1 MRTGKVTT
9 TEYPTGG
16 YMKLIKAR
24 VRNFRSA
31 EDTGWFEIGQLT
43 CLVGKNEAGKTAV
56 LSALQG
62 VNSFTDFEYDRIR
75 DYPRR
80 HLVRYDER
88 HEDGEAPVASTEW
101 QLSAE
106 DKRQVALKIGDGS
119 LISEKVFIESRFD
132 TSSNTW
138 IIQVD
143 DAKVAKHLLAKHGVK
158 GPELAKFGNIE
169 FKNLATEIDATPEAS
184 DALKAVRTEISTYR
198 DGRPT
203 LAAIDVLHK
212 RQPKFFYTSHYDR
225 MSGEISVVKLQ
236 DDKQHGRKVSPGDQ
250 IFLDFLEYAGT
261 SIDELQASTR
271 LEELKAKCQGAS
283 NDITDEIFE
292 FWSQNDALAVNIEM
306 AQGLKNDP
314 PPFNSGTVVKIR
326 INNANHK
333 VDVPLS
339 ERSAGFV
346 WFFSFLAQFKQMRK
360 KAPGAVILL
369 DEPGLTLHGKAQADL
384 LRYII
389 ERLLPQHQV
398 IYSTHSPF
406 MVPADRLEDVRV
418 VEDVVE
424 RDERNRPVI
433 TGTKVSADVLTVD
446 KDTLFPLQAH
456 LGYEVT
462 QALFVGANT
471 LLVEGPSDIL
481 YLQLASHALK
491 ARKREGLDTRWTICP
506 SGGIDKV
513 QSFASLFSG
522 KGINIAAL
530 CDYGS
535 GDKSKVQRLRTS
547 QILKSEGI
555 FVATDYTGKN
565 ESDIEDFFS
574 PELFADV
581 VNGAYGLKGKATLKA
596 EDFTKEGALERQV
609 KQAEALFNLMDSSI
623 PEFDHFTP
631 ASWLLNNQ
639 DLLSKDRAAVN
650 ESLDRFE
657 QAFKALNALLPPKD
671 RRLG

>member
-1 MRTGKVTT
+1 
-9 TEYPTGG
+9 
-16 YMKLIKAR
+16 MKLIKAR

-56 LSALQG
+56 LSALHG

-80 HLVRYDER
+80 QLVRYDER

-119 LISEKVFIESRFD
+119 LTSEKIVIESRFD
-132 TSSNTW
+132 TSRNTW
-138 IIQVD
+138 TIQVD
-143 DAKVAKHLLAKHGVK
+143 DTKVAKHLFAKHGVK
-158 GPELAKFGNIE
+158 GSELTKFGKVE
-169 FKNLATEIDATPEAS
+169 FKNLAAEIDATPEAS
-184 DALKAVRTEISTYR
+184 DALKAVRAEIATYR

-203 LAAIDVLHK
+203 LVAIDVLHK

-326 INNANHK
+326 INNSNHK

-433 TGTKVSADVLTVD
+433 KGTKVSADVLTVD

-481 YLQLASHALK
+481 YLQVASHALK
-491 ARKREGLDTRWTICP
+491 TRKREGLDTRWTICP

-555 FVATDYTGKN
+555 LVATDYTGKN

-596 EDFTKEGALERQV
+596 GDFTKEGALERQV
-609 KQAEALFNLMDSSI
+609 KQAEALFNLMDSST

-639 DLLSKDRAAVN
+639 DLLSKDTIAVN

-657 QAFKALNALLPPKD
+657 QAFKALNALLPP
-671 RRLG
+671 R

>member
-1 MRTGKVTT
+1 MTSNTI
-9 TEYPTGG
+9 E
-16 YMKLIKAR
+16 
-24 VRNFRSA
+24 
-31 EDTGWFEIGQLT
+31 
-43 CLVGKNEAGKTAV
+43 
-56 LSALQG
+56 
-62 VNSFTDFEYDRIR
+62 
-75 DYPRR
+75 
-80 HLVRYDER
+80 
-88 HEDGEAPVASTEW
+88 
-101 QLSAE
+101 
-106 DKRQVALKIGDGS
+106 
-119 LISEKVFIESRFD
+119 IESEYESD
-132 TSSNTW
+132 TSYWT
-138 IIQVD
+138 IKID
-143 DAKVAKHLLAKHGVK
+143 ETAVAKHLLAKHGVK
-158 GPELAKFGNIE
+158 GSELTKFGKITCD
-169 FKNLATEIDATPEAS
+169 KLIAEIDKTEETS
-184 DALKAVRTEISTYR
+184 EALKAVKTEIASYR
-198 DGRPT
+198 KGRAT
-203 LAAIDVLHK
+203 LKAIDLLSAP
-212 RQPKFFYTSHYDR
+212 RFFYTSHYDR
-225 MSGEISVVKLQ
+225 MSGEISIAKLQ
-236 DDKQHGRKVSPGDQ
+236 DDKQHGRPMSPGDQ

-261 SIDELQASTR
+261 SIEELQASTR

-292 FWSQNDALAVNIEM
+292 FWSQNDALSVNIDL
-306 AQGLKNDP
+306 AQGLRDDP
-314 PPFNSGTVVKIR
+314 PPFNSGTVAKIR
-326 INNANHK
+326 INNSNHK

-360 KAPGAVILL
+360 RAPNAVILL

-384 LRYII
+384 LRYIV

-406 MVPADRLEDVRV
+406 MVPVDRLEDVRV

-433 TGTKVSADVLTVD
+433 KGTKVSSDVLAVS

-462 QALFVGANT
+462 QSLFVGANT

-481 YLQLASHALK
+481 YLQIASHALK
-491 ARKREGLDTRWTICP
+491 TRKREGLDPRWTICP

-513 QSFASLFSG
+513 QSFASLFTG

-530 CDYGS
+530 CDYGN

-547 QILKSEGI
+547 QILKSDGI
-555 FVATDYTGKN
+555 FLATDFTGKN

-574 PELFADV
+574 APLFAEII
-581 VNGAYGLKGKATLKA
+581 NGAYGLRGKVAIKA
-596 EDFTKEGALERQV
+596 DAFTQDGAMVRQV
-609 KQAEALFNLMDSSI
+609 KQAEALFNTMDASV

-639 DLLSKDRAAVN
+639 DLLSKDVQEVN

-657 QAFKALNALLPPKD
+657 QAFKTINALLPAK
-671 RRLG
+671 

>member
-1 MRTGKVTT
+1 
-9 TEYPTGG
+9 
-16 YMKLIKAR
+16 MKLIKAR

-31 EDTGWFEIGQLT
+31 EDTGWFDIGQLT

-56 LSALQG
+56 LSALHG
-62 VNSFTDFEYDRIR
+62 INSFSGFSYDKIR

-88 HEDGEAPVASTEW
+88 HGDNDARVATTQWKLTPAEKITVEKALGE
-101 QLSAE
+101 
-106 DKRQVALKIGDGS
+106 GS
-119 LISEKVFIESRFD
+119 LTSDIVDVESEFG
-132 TSSNTW
+132 SSTNYWTVK
-138 IIQVD
+138 ID
-143 DAKVAKHLLAKHGVK
+143 DAKVVKHLLAKHGVK
-158 GPELAKFGNIE
+158 GAELTKFAKLTFD
-169 FKNLATEIDATPEAS
+169 KLVPEIDAAEAATE
-184 DALKAVRTEISTYR
+184 ALQEVKKEISTYR
-198 DGRPT
+198 KGRPT
-203 LAAIDVLHK
+203 LRAIDLLHV
-212 RQPKFFYTSHYDR
+212 PKFFYTSHYDR
-225 MSGEISVVKLQ
+225 MSGEISVAKLQ
-236 DDKQHGRKVSPGDQ
+236 DDKAHSRPILAGDK

-261 SIDELQASTR
+261 SIEELQASTR

-292 FWSQNDALAVNIEM
+292 FWSQNDALAVNIEL
-306 AQGLKNDP
+306 AQGLKDDP
-314 PPFNSGTVVKIR
+314 PPFNAGTVAKIR

-360 KAPGAVILL
+360 TAPGAIILL

-406 MVPADRLEDVRV
+406 MVPTDRLEDVRV

-424 RDERNRPVI
+424 RDDRNRPVI
-433 TGTKVSADVLTVD
+433 KGTKVSADVLTVD

-456 LGYEVT
+456 LGYEIT
-462 QALFVGANT
+462 QSLFVGANT

-481 YLQLASHALK
+481 YLQVASQALK
-491 ARKREGLDTRWTICP
+491 ARKREGLDPRWTLCP

-530 CDYGS
+530 CDYGN

-555 FVATDYTGKN
+555 LVATDFTGKN

-574 PELFADV
+574 PTLFAGI
-581 VNGAYGLKGKATLKA
+581 VNGAYEIKGKAALKTD
-596 EDFTKEGALERQV
+596 DFTKEGALERQV
-609 KQAEALFNLMDSSI
+609 KQAEALFNLMDNSV

-639 DLLSKDRAAVN
+639 ELLAKDSPAVN

-657 QAFKALNALLPPKD
+657 AAFKALNALLPPK
-671 RRLG
+671 

>member
-1 MRTGKVTT
+1 
-9 TEYPTGG
+9 
-16 YMKLIKAR
+16 MKLIKAR

-56 LSALQG
+56 LSALHG
-62 VNSFTDFEYDRIR
+62 MKSFSGFKYDKIR

-80 HLVRYDER
+80 HLVRYEER
-88 HEDGEAPVASTEW
+88 HGEDDARVAATHW
-101 QLSAE
+101 QLSPVE
-106 DKRQVALKIGDGS
+106 KHTIENALGEGC
-119 LISEKVFIESRFD
+119 LISDVVEIESEFGSD
-132 TSSNTW
+132 TNFWTMKL
-138 IIQVD
+138 D
-143 DAKVAKHLLAKHGVK
+143 DAKVVKHLLSKHGVK
-158 GPELAKFGNIE
+158 GAELTKFAKIYSE
-169 FKNLATEIDATPEAS
+169 KLTSEIDASEGASEA
-184 DALKAVRTEISTYR
+184 LQAVKTEIASYR
-198 DGRPT
+198 KGRPT
-203 LAAIDVLHK
+203 LKAIDLLHT
-212 RQPKFFYTSHYDR
+212 PKFFYTSHYDR
-225 MSGEISVVKLQ
+225 MSGEISVSKLQ
-236 DDKQHGRKVSPGDQ
+236 DDKQHGRAITPGDQ

-261 SIDELQASTR
+261 SIEELQASTR

-292 FWSQNDALAVNIEM
+292 FWSQNDALAVNIEL
-306 AQGLKNDP
+306 AQGLRDDP
-314 PPFNSGTVVKIR
+314 PPFSSGTVAKIR

-360 KAPGAVILL
+360 KAPGAIILL

-433 TGTKVSADVLTVD
+433 KGTKVSADVLTVD

-462 QALFVGANT
+462 QTLFVGANT

-481 YLQLASHALK
+481 YLQVASHALK
-491 ARKREGLDTRWTICP
+491 ARKREGLDPRWTLCP

-530 CDYGS
+530 CDYGN

-574 PELFADV
+574 PALFSNI
-581 VNGAYGLKGKATLKA
+581 VNGAYGLKGKAALKVS
-596 EDFTKEGALERQV
+596 DFTKEGSLERHV
-609 KQAEALFNLMDSSI
+609 KQAEALFNLMDSTV

-639 DLLSKDRAAVN
+639 DLLSEDSAPVG

-657 QAFKALNALLPPKD
+657 KAFKALNALLPPK
-671 RRLG
+671 

>member
-1 MRTGKVTT
+1 
-9 TEYPTGG
+9 
-16 YMKLIKAR
+16 
-24 VRNFRSA
+24 
-31 EDTGWFEIGQLT
+31 
-43 CLVGKNEAGKTAV
+43 
-56 LSALQG
+56 
-62 VNSFTDFEYDRIR
+62 
-75 DYPRR
+75 
-80 HLVRYDER
+80 
-88 HEDGEAPVASTEW
+88 VASTHW
-101 QLSAE
+101 QLSPVE
-106 DKRQVALKIGDGS
+106 KQTVENALGEGS
-119 LISEKVFIESRFD
+119 LTSDIVEIESAFGSD
-132 TSSNTW
+132 TNFW
-138 IIQVD
+138 VVKLD
-143 DAKVAKHLLAKHGVK
+143 DTKVVKHLLSKHGVK
-158 GPELAKFGNIE
+158 GAELTKFAKISSD
-169 FKNLATEIDATPEAS
+169 KLASEIDATEEAS
-184 DALKAVRTEISTYR
+184 DALQAVKTEITSYR
-198 DGRPT
+198 KQRPT
-203 LAAIDVLHK
+203 LKAIDLLHT
-212 RQPKFFYTSHYDR
+212 PKFFYTSHYDR
-225 MSGEISVVKLQ
+225 MSGEISVAKLQ
-236 DDKQHGRKVSPGDQ
+236 DDKQHGRTVTPGDQ

-261 SIDELQASTR
+261 SIAELQASTR

-292 FWSQNDALAVNIEM
+292 FWSQNDALAVNIEL
-306 AQGLKNDP
+306 AQGLRDDP
-314 PPFNSGTVVKIR
+314 PPFNSGTVAKIR
-326 INNANHK
+326 INNAHHK

-360 KAPGAVILL
+360 KAPGAIILL

-424 RDERNRPVI
+424 RDERNRPVVK
-433 TGTKVSADVLTVD
+433 GTKVSADVLTVD

-462 QALFVGANT
+462 QTLFVGANT

-481 YLQLASHALK
+481 YLQVASHALK
-491 ARKREGLDTRWTICP
+491 ARKREGLDPRWTMCP

-530 CDYGS
+530 CDYGN

-555 FVATDYTGKN
+555 LVATDYTGKN

-574 PELFADV
+574 PELFADI
-581 VNGAYGLKGKATLKA
+581 VNGAYGLNGKAVLKA
-596 EDFTKEGALERQV
+596 SDFTKEGSLERQV
-609 KQAEALFNLMDSSI
+609 KQAEALFNLMDSST

-631 ASWLLNNQ
+631 ASWLLNNH
-639 DLLSKDRAAVN
+639 DLLSKDSLPVN

-657 QAFKALNALLPPKD
+657 QAFKALNALLPPK
-671 RRLG
+671 

>member
-1 MRTGKVTT
+1 
-9 TEYPTGG
+9 
-16 YMKLIKAR
+16 MKLIKAR

-31 EDTGWFEIGQLT
+31 EDTGWFDIGELT

-56 LSALQG
+56 LSALHG
-62 VNSFTDFEYDRIR
+62 ISSFSGFKYDKIR

-88 HEDGEAPVASTEW
+88 HGESEARVASTMW
-101 QLSAE
+101 KLSAE
-106 DKRQVALKIGDGS
+106 DKRQVELKLGEGS
-119 LISEKVFIESRFD
+119 LTSDVIEIDSQFESSTNFWTIQIDD
-132 TSSNTW
+132 T
-138 IIQVD
+138 
-143 DAKVAKHLLAKHGVK
+143 KVAKHLLAKHGVK
-158 GPELAKFGNIE
+158 GAELTKFSKIE
-169 FKNLATEIDATPEAS
+169 LKNLVSEIDAASEAS
-184 DALKAVRTEISTYR
+184 DGLKAVRTEIAAYR
-198 DGRPT
+198 EGRPT

-225 MSGEISVVKLQ
+225 MSGEISVNKLQ
-236 DDKQHGRKVSPGDQ
+236 DDKNHGRPISPGDQ

-261 SIDELQASTR
+261 SIEELQASTR

-292 FWSQNDALAVNIEM
+292 FWSQNDALAVNIEL
-306 AQGLKNDP
+306 AQGLKDDP
-314 PPFNSGTVVKIR
+314 PPFNTGTVAKIR
-326 INNANHK
+326 INNSNHK

-389 ERLLPQHQV
+389 ERLLPKHQV

-424 RDERNRPVI
+424 RDDRNRPVVK
-433 TGTKVSADVLTVD
+433 GTKVSADVLTVD

-462 QALFVGANT
+462 QSLFVGANT

-481 YLQLASHALK
+481 YLQVASHALK
-491 ARKREGLDTRWTICP
+491 ARKREGLDTRWTMCP

-530 CDYGS
+530 CDYGN
-535 GDKSKVQRLRTS
+535 GDKSKIQRLRTS

-555 FVATDYTGKN
+555 LVATDFTGKD

-574 PELFADV
+574 PALFADII
-581 VNGAYGLKGKATLKA
+581 NGAYGFKGKSLLKA
-596 EDFTKEGALERQV
+596 DDFTKDGALVRQV
-609 KQAEALFNLMDSSI
+609 KQAEALFNLMATSV

-631 ASWLLNNQ
+631 AAWLLNNQ
-639 DLLSKDRAAVN
+639 DLLSKDSPEVN
-650 ESLDRFE
+650 QSLDRFE
-657 QAFKALNALLPPKD
+657 EAFKALNALLPPK
-671 RRLG
+671 

>member
-1 MRTGKVTT
+1 
-9 TEYPTGG
+9 
-16 YMKLIKAR
+16 MKLIKAR

-56 LSALQG
+56 LSALHG
-62 VNSFTDFEYDRIR
+62 INSFSGFKYDKIR

-88 HEDGEAPVASTEW
+88 HGESEARVASTVW
-101 QLSAE
+101 KLSALE
-106 DKRQVALKIGDGS
+106 KSAVEKVLGEGS
-119 LISEKVFIESRFD
+119 LISDTVEIESEFG
-132 TSSNTW
+132 SSTNYWT
-138 IIQVD
+138 IKID
-143 DAKVAKHLLAKHGVK
+143 EAKAAKHLLSKHAVK
-158 GPELAKFGNIE
+158 GPELTKFSKIQ
-169 FKNLATEIDATPEAS
+169 FDNLVSEIDAAEGPSEALL
-184 DALKAVRTEISTYR
+184 AVRKEIATFREGRATLKA
-198 DGRPT
+198 
-203 LAAIDVLHK
+203 IDLLRV
-212 RQPKFFYTSHYDR
+212 PKFFYTSHYDR

-236 DDKQHGRKVSPGDQ
+236 DDKQHGRKIEPGDQ

-261 SIDELQASTR
+261 SIEELQASTR

-306 AQGLKNDP
+306 AQGLKDDP
-314 PPFNSGTVVKIR
+314 PPFNNGTVVKIR

-406 MVPADRLEDVRV
+406 MVPAERLEDVRV

-433 TGTKVSADVLTVD
+433 KGTKVSADVLTVD

-462 QALFVGANT
+462 QALFIGANT

-481 YLQLASHALK
+481 YLQVASHALK
-491 ARKREGLDTRWTICP
+491 TRKREGLDTRWTICP

-547 QILKSEGI
+547 QILKTEGI
-555 FVATDYTGKN
+555 LVATDYTGKN

-596 EDFTKEGALERQV
+596 GDFTKEGALERQV

-639 DLLSKDRAAVN
+639 DLLSKDTAAVN

-657 QAFKALNALLPPKD
+657 QAFKALNALLPPK
-671 RRLG
+671 

>member
-1 MRTGKVTT
+1 
-9 TEYPTGG
+9 
-16 YMKLIKAR
+16 MKLIKAR

-56 LSALQG
+56 LSALHG
-62 VNSFTDFEYDRIR
+62 INSFSGFEYDKIR

-88 HEDGEAPVASTEW
+88 HGENDARVAATVW
-101 QLSAE
+101 QLSSSE
-106 DKRQVALKIGDGS
+106 KRKLEATLGEGC
-119 LISEKVFIESRFD
+119 LISDIIEVESEFGSA
-132 TSSNTW
+132 TNYWT
-138 IIQVD
+138 IKID
-143 DAKVAKHLLAKHGVK
+143 DVKVAKHLLAKHGVK
-158 GPELAKFGNIE
+158 GAELTKFG
-169 FKNLATEIDATPEAS
+169 KVTLDKLVSEIDATEGSSESLQAVAKEINS
-184 DALKAVRTEISTYR
+184 YRKGRSMLKA
-198 DGRPT
+198 
-203 LAAIDVLHK
+203 IDLLQV
-212 RQPKFFYTSHYDR
+212 PKFFYTSHYDR

-236 DDKQHGRKVSPGDQ
+236 DDKQHGRPVAPGDQ

-261 SIDELQASTR
+261 SIEELQASTR

-283 NDITDEIFE
+283 NDITGEIFE
-292 FWSQNDALAVNIEM
+292 FWSQNDALAVNIEF
-306 AQGLKNDP
+306 AQGLKDDP
-314 PPFNSGTVVKIR
+314 PPFNSGTVAKIR

-384 LRYII
+384 LRYVI

-424 RDERNRPVI
+424 RDARGRPVVK
-433 TGTKVSADVLTVD
+433 GTKVSADVLTVD

-462 QALFVGANT
+462 QTLFVGANT

-481 YLQLASHALK
+481 YLQVASHALK
-491 ARKREGLDTRWTICP
+491 TRKREGLDPRWTMCP

-530 CDYGS
+530 CDYGN

-555 FVATDYTGKN
+555 LVATDFTGKD

-574 PELFADV
+574 PALFAAI
-581 VNGAYGLKGKATLKA
+581 VNGAYGLKAKSMIKAD
-596 EDFTKEGALERQV
+596 DFTKEGAKTRQV
-609 KQAEALFNLMDSSI
+609 KQAEALFNLIDAST

-639 DLLSKDRAAVN
+639 DLLAKDEPEVS

-657 QAFKALNALLPPKD
+657 QAFKALNALLPTK
-671 RRLG
+671 

>member
-1 MRTGKVTT
+1 
-9 TEYPTGG
+9 
-16 YMKLIKAR
+16 MKLIKAR

-56 LSALQG
+56 LSALHG
-62 VNSFTDFEYDRIR
+62 INSFSDFKYDKIR

-80 HLVRYDER
+80 HLVRYEER
-88 HEDGEAPVASTEW
+88 HGENDARVAATHW
-101 QLSAE
+101 QLSPSE
-106 DKRQVALKIGDGS
+106 KRIVENTLGEGC
-119 LISEKVFIESRFD
+119 LISDVVEVESEFG
-132 TSSNTW
+132 SNMNYWT
-138 IIQVD
+138 VKLD
-143 DAKVAKHLLAKHGVK
+143 EAKIAKHLLGKHGVK
-158 GPELAKFGNIE
+158 GPELTKFGKVPLDK
-169 FKNLATEIDATPEAS
+169 FVSEIDATEESS
-184 DALKAVRTEISTYR
+184 DALKAVKTEIASYR
-198 DGRPT
+198 KGRAM
-203 LAAIDVLHK
+203 LKAIDLLHV
-212 RQPKFFYTSHYDR
+212 PKFFYTSHYDR
-225 MSGEISVVKLQ
+225 MSGEISVAKLQ
-236 DDKQHGRKVSPGDQ
+236 DDKNHARPITPGDQ

-261 SIDELQASTR
+261 SIEELQASTR

-292 FWSQNDALAVNIEM
+292 FWSQNDALAVNIEL
-306 AQGLKNDP
+306 AQGLRDDP
-314 PPFNSGTVVKIR
+314 PPFNTGTVAKIR

-389 ERLLPQHQV
+389 ERLLPKHQV

-406 MVPADRLEDVRV
+406 MVPVDRLEDVRV

-424 RDERNRPVI
+424 RDDRNRPVVK
-433 TGTKVSADVLTVD
+433 GTKVSADVLTVD

-462 QALFVGANT
+462 QSLFVGANT

-481 YLQLASHALK
+481 YLQVASHALK
-491 ARKREGLDTRWTICP
+491 ARKREGLDSRWTMCP
-506 SGGIDKV
+506 SGGIDKI

-530 CDYGS
+530 CDYGN

-547 QILKSEGI
+547 QILRSEGI
-555 FVATDYTGKN
+555 FVATDFTGKD

-574 PELFADV
+574 PALFAEII
-581 VNGAYGLKGKATLKA
+581 NGAYGLRGKASLKA
-596 EDFTKEGALERQV
+596 DAFTKEDALTRQV
-609 KQAEALFNLMDSSI
+609 KQAEALFNLMDTSI

-631 ASWLLNNQ
+631 AAWLLNNQ
-639 DLLSKDRAAVN
+639 ELLSKDSAEVN
-650 ESLDRFE
+650 DSLDRFE
-657 QAFKALNALLPPKD
+657 QAFKALNALLPEK
-671 RRLG
+671 